1 MVKTKVLLV
10 DDEQEILNLL
20 RQIVMGMGCEALLAG
35 NGEKALEILRIEDVD
50 VMVTD
55 MVMPGIDGWTL
66 ATRVKE
72 AYPDVRIVGISGRV
86 EPRFEAKSPFDRF
99 VGKPFSPKAL
109 RKEIQDL
116 ASEKIPSAH
125 RVSPA
130 PTLRR
135 LRVCIAGEESIV
147 TQTLRGFL
155 ADLGHQVVAVSSP
168 HELLDRLASHPV
180 DLVITDLQMPGDI
193 EPIREVH
200 QQHPDVAVVMMTAGH
215 PPLSMEEA
223 LSCGVYAYLH
233 KPISLI
239 ELELLLVRLAER
251 DSEEESGQ

>member
-1 MVKTKVLLV
+1 
-10 DDEQEILNLL
+10 
-20 RQIVMGMGCEALLAG
+20 
-35 NGEKALEILRIEDVD
+35 
-50 VMVTD
+50 
-55 MVMPGIDGWTL
+55 VMPVIDGWTL

-86 EPRFEAKSPFDRF
+86 EPRFESESPFDRF

-109 RKEIQDL
+109 RREIQDL
-116 ASEKIPSAH
+116 ASEKIPHGQRISPTPTPH
-125 RVSPA
+125 RM
-130 PTLRR
+130 
-135 LRVCIAGEESIV
+135 RVCIAGEESII

-155 ADLGHQVVAVSSP
+155 SDLGHQVVAAGSP
-168 HELLDRLASHPV
+168 NELLGRLASQPV
-180 DLVITDLQMPGDI
+180 DLVIIDLHMPGDI

-200 QQHPDVAVVMMTAGH
+200 QRYPDVAVMMMTAGH

-251 DSEEESGQ
+251 DAQEEPEQ